1 MYVNVRAVLV
11 PACCKTLS
19 RHAQCITILDASPG
33 PTKRP
38 AAALRHTVDLAVK
51 NAMGRSVCWH
61 WSAEKGRVT
70 LFSSLPVAGT
80 VVMVALDCGK
90 RKGDLV
96 FLFAHCRYSGDG
108 GIGLRKKEG

>member
-1 MYVNVRAVLV
+1 MNSFKKFLWRPQQDHDVETIAVSCLPSGNRTGCMHVSVHAVLV

-51 NAMGRSVCWH
+51 NVMGRSV
-61 WSAEKGRVT
+61 
-70 LFSSLPVAGT
+70 
-80 VVMVALDCGK
+80 
-90 RKGDLV
+90 
-96 FLFAHCRYSGDG
+96 
-108 GIGLRKKEG
+108 